1 MYCNNCGKP
10 GHIYNQCKIPI
21 TSFGVIV
28 FRYNPQN
35 QIEYLMIR
43 RKNTLGYND
52 FMRGKYLVQNKF
64 YILNMLKQMTIE
76 EKELLKE
83 GNFDK
88 LWRRIWGK
96 GPIPNKYRCE
106 EYGSKEKYLSL
117 LNGVMNSRMWNNTS
131 FGNKNFSFRSNPPL
145 STFKPQ
151 SDEKSNYYTLEM
163 LIEESNKYEIWE
175 EPEWGFPKGRRNY
188 QEKDYDCAIREFCE
202 ETGYNP
208 SQLKLIQNILP
219 YEEIF
224 TGSNYKSYKHKYYLM
239 YMNYADSILPVKYEE
254 MEVSKM
260 EWKTIDNCLNSI
272 REYNLEKKRM
282 IENIHKCLSSFLI
295 AMPFLA

>member
-96 GPIPNKYRCE
+96 GSIPNKYKCE

-117 LNGVMNSRMWNNTS
+117 LYGVINSRMWNNNNNSNS
-131 FGNKNFSFRSNPPL
+131 FGNKNFNFRSSLTN
-145 STFKPQ
+145 SQIQ
-151 SDEKSNYYTLEM
+151 SDEKSNYYTLES

-239 YMNYADSILPVKYEE
+239 YMDYADSILPVKYEE

-282 IENIHKCLSSFLI
+282 ITNIHKCLSSFL
-295 AMPFLA
+295 LLG